1 LNKAHYAEHT
11 SSTILIKQTNAG
23 HCCSKKTTSMLTS
36 YDQEIGRT
44 FEVLILLD
52 LGTGS
57 CILVITVTK
66 KNYTSISRNNRTA
79 DTPFHATTEW
89 QIIRFTP
96 KPNNRY
102 SISLHNRMADTP
114 FHATTERQIIRF
126 KPQPNSRC
134 SISRHN
140 RIVDTL
146 SHVTTEQQI
155 LYLSHVTTEQQIIH
169 SQKT

>member
-1 LNKAHYAEHT
+1 
-11 SSTILIKQTNAG
+11 
-23 HCCSKKTTSMLTS
+23 
-36 YDQEIGRT
+36 
-44 FEVLILLD
+44 LLD

-79 DTPFHATTEW
+79 DTPFHAMTEW

-96 KPNNRY
+96 QPNNRY

-140 RIVDTL
+140 RTVDTL
-146 SHVTTEQQI
+146 SISRHNRTADNSFPENITAVLLSSI
-155 LYLSHVTTEQQIIH
+155 LNEEKSALVLCTFWAHI
-169 SQKT
+169 